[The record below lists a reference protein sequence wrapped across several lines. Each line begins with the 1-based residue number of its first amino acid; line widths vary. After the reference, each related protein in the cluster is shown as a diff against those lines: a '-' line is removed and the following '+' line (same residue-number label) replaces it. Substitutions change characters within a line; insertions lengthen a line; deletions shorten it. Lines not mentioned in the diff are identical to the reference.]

1 MQKGYSLIEVLVV
14 IGIFAVLGAIAA
26 QSIAFSL
33 RNSRK
38 ASSVIEGRQNLQ
50 YAVSVIERR
59 LRNAQEITSC
69 LPTGSTLSYT
79 DEDGKPATFSCQ
91 DVGVAGSVGAV
102 TSNLERVTSTNVN
115 VTSCSFNCVVNGV
128 GIPPTVT
135 VSLEA
140 HDAATTGIE
149 GATYSITTD
158 ILLRNTK

>member
-14 IGIFAVLGAIAA
+14 ISIFAVLGAIAA
-26 QSIAFSL
+26 QSIAYSL

-38 ASSVIEGRQNLQ
+38 ANSVIQGRQNLE
-50 YAVSVIERR
+50 YAVSIIERR
-59 LRNAQEITSC
+59 LRNAQDITSC
-69 LPTGSTLSYT
+69 LPNAAAIAYT
-79 DEDGKPATFSCQ
+79 DENGQPAAFACQ
-91 DVGVAGSVGAV
+91 DVGIPGSIGGV
-102 TSNLERVTSTNVN
+102 TSDSERLTSSNVDI
-115 VTSCSFNCVVNGV
+115 TSCSFNCTVNGV

-149 GATYSITTD
+149 GSTYSITSD